1 MSTLPRFALDLNS
14 LQRQLGEA
22 TYIRAREVYVT
33 QKVSDD
39 FTVAQSGS
47 QDWQLSATVQGSGRE
62 SYWVEINAEVTP
74 WGEITAWKSKCSCP
88 VGSRCKHAGALALK
102 AAYRTAG
109 VVTAQSSQPEPSH
122 DKPDFVKLPALDGS
136 AKKLQPA
143 ASLAERELKNWLD
156 LFGDDAGGDDRPIG
170 SPMDEEKSQGSG
182 EDRLVFMVFE
192 KSQNARPQLWLS
204 LGLARE
210 MVRGGWGKVKTPQ
223 MADTLNL
230 KPDEMEVVRMVR
242 AMSQSMY
249 SYSNNMQA
257 KIEGQAGQL
266 ALRSA
271 QATGR
276 LFWSD
281 DGKSLGAP
289 LELGAAREPQWQWNE
304 KKQGNSAEIFWQL
317 SARLAQ
323 ESARVY
329 ANQPALYMDQDEASA
344 TVTLGSLASASIDAA
359 RLGTLM
365 SSPPIAQSAWQ
376 HHEHALL
383 KHLAGLPLPP
393 FAKLPTAVQGITPI
407 AHLFVEEVITEQRAR
422 FGMLMMTLHFDYAG
436 VHYFSHR
443 MGNPVLLDA
452 KEHVKEGT
460 QFAKAERLLLHRDLE
475 LETRVIGFLREK
487 GLQGNTQGQF
497 YLPPPLFPNQM
508 PWVTWLDDAFGIF
521 NDVGIQVTL
530 PQEMLGWVQRVDA
543 LHIDLKGA
551 PDTAVSSKPATT
563 INEAEPVAPW
573 FDLSLGI
580 DVQGKRINILPALP
594 ALIEQLRLLGGGSLA
609 SDIEL
614 PESMFIPNSADG
626 TGWLKLPTAPLKPW
640 LSALL
645 ELLDGS
651 HNLKGDSL
659 RLSRMEA
666 LRLSAALGEGAV
678 WQGAK
683 GLQSLLAQ
691 LRGGANALAPV
702 LQPEGLRAEM
712 RPYQLQGLS
721 WLQFL
726 RQQGLAGVLADD
738 MGLGK
743 TLQTLAHI
751 LMEKEAGRLQH
762 PALIIAPVSLMGNW
776 RREAEKFTP
785 SLRVLILHGSAR
797 HEAAQEIAQADI
809 VLTPYSLLSRDKARW
824 MAQRWSMVVLD
835 EAQNIKNTATDAAQ
849 VAYELPANQRLC
861 LSGTPMENHLGEL
874 WSLFHFLMP
883 GFLGSAKRFKEL
895 YRTPIEK
902 HGDGEIL
909 ASLSRRVTP
918 FILRRTKKQVLSDL
932 PDKIETLSAV
942 ALEGKQA
949 DLYETIRLA
958 TEQSVREA
966 LSSKGLARSQI
977 QVLDALLK
985 LRQVCCDPRLVPLPA
1000 AKKVKQ
1006 SAKLDLLMELL
1017 PEMLA
1022 EGRRILLFSQFTSML
1037 ELIEEELAARKLSWV
1052 KLTGQSRNRDD
1063 IIDQFTSGKV
1073 SLFLI
1078 SLKAGGVGLNLPQ
1091 ADTVIHYDPW
1101 WNPAVEN
1108 QATDRAHRIGQTS
1121 QVFVYKLIAS
1131 GTIEERMLKLQERKA
1146 QLASSMLSGAALRK
1160 EALFSEDDVAQL
1172 LRPLGE

>member
-1 MSTLPRFALDLNS
+1 M
-14 LQRQLGEA
+14 
-22 TYIRAREVYVT
+22 

-39 FTVAQSGS
+39 FAVAQSGS

-62 SYWVEINAEVTP
+62 SYWVEVNAEITP
-74 WGEITAWKSKCSCP
+74 WGEITAWRSECSCP

-102 AAYRTAG
+102 AAYRTGG
-109 VVTAQSSQPEPSH
+109 VVTAQSSASEQAQS
-122 DKPDFVKLPALDGS
+122 KPDFVKLPALDGS
-136 AKKLQPA
+136 SKKPTPTPIA
-143 ASLAERELKNWLD
+143 AERELKNWLD
-156 LFGDDAGGDDRPIG
+156 LFAGDDQDDDHPIG
-170 SPMDEEKSQGSG
+170 SPVLEDDKQGSG
-182 EDRLVFMVFE
+182 QDRLVFMVFE
-192 KSQNARPQLWLS
+192 KAQNNRPQLWLS
-204 LGLARE
+204 LGLSRE

-223 MADTLNL
+223 IADTLNL
-230 KPDEMEVVRMVR
+230 KSDEAEVVRLIR
-242 AMSQSMY
+242 ALSSSMY
-249 SYSNNMQA
+249 SYGNNTQGR
-257 KIEGQAGQL
+257 IEGQAGQL
-266 ALRSA
+266 ALRGA
-271 QATGR
+271 QAIGR

-281 DGKSLGAP
+281 DGKSLGLP
-289 LELGAAREPQWQWNE
+289 IELGPEREPQWHWRE
-304 KKQGNSAEIFWQL
+304 KKQSGSHEVFWQL
-317 SARLAQ
+317 SARLQQ
-323 ESARVY
+323 ESARIY
-329 ANQPALYMDQDEASA
+329 ANQPALYLDADEASA
-344 TVTLGSLASASIDAA
+344 CVTLGSLASPSIEAA
-359 RLGTLM
+359 RLNTLM

-376 HHEHALL
+376 HHEQALL

-393 FAKLPTAVQGITPI
+393 FAKLPTAVQGIKPI
-407 AHLFVEEVITEQRAR
+407 AHLLVEEVIAEQRER
-422 FGMLMMTLHFDYAG
+422 FGMLMVTLHFDYAG
-436 VHYFSHR
+436 LKYFSHR

-452 KEHVKEGT
+452 AEHAQDHS

-475 LETRVIGFLREK
+475 LETRVIGFLREQ

-508 PWVTWLDDAFGIF
+508 PWVKWLDDAFGIF

-530 PQEMLGWVQRVDA
+530 PEEMLGWVQRVDA

-551 PDTAVSSKPATT
+551 HDAAAAPSKAATHAS
-563 INEAEPVAPW
+563 EAEPIAPW

-609 SDIEL
+609 SSIEL
-614 PESMFIPNSADG
+614 PESMFIPHGD
-626 TGWLKLPTAPLKPW
+626 GWLKLPTAPLKPW

-645 ELLDGS
+645 ELLDGTQ
-651 HNLKGDSL
+651 NLKGDSL

-678 WQGAK
+678 WQGAS
-683 GLQSLLAQ
+683 GLQALLAQ
-691 LRGGANALAPV
+691 LRGGANGLAPV
-702 LQPEGLRAEM
+702 LQPEGLKAEM

-751 LMEKEAGRLQH
+751 LMEKEAGRLHH
-762 PALIIAPVSLMGNW
+762 PVLIIAPVSLMGNW

-785 SLRVLILHGSAR
+785 NLRVLTLHGSAR

-809 VLTPYSLLSRDKARW
+809 VLTPYSLLSRDKERW
-824 MAQRWSMVVLD
+824 MAQQWSMVVLD
-835 EAQNIKNTATDAAQ
+835 EAQNIKNAATDAAQ
-849 VAYELPANQRLC
+849 VAYELPALQRLC

-883 GFLGSAKRFKEL
+883 GFLGSAKRFKDL
-895 YRTPIEK
+895 YRAPIEK
-902 HGDGEIL
+902 HGNSEML

-1037 ELIEEELAARKLSWV
+1037 ELIEEELAARKLAWV

-1073 SLFLI
+1073 NLFLI

>member
-1 MSTLPRFALDLNS
+1 MSTHPRFALDLNS
-14 LQRQLGEA
+14 LQRQLGDA
-22 TYIRAREVYVT
+22 TYGRAREVYVT

-39 FTVAQSGS
+39 FEVAQSGS

-74 WGEITAWKSKCSCP
+74 WGEITAWKSECSCP

-102 AAYRTAG
+102 AAYRTGG
-109 VVTAQSSQPEPSH
+109 VVTAQSSEPEH
-122 DKPDFVKLPALDGS
+122 ARDKPDFVKLPALDGS
-136 AKKLQPA
+136 AKKSPPA
-143 ASLAERELKNWLD
+143 TNASERELKSWLD
-156 LFGDDAGGDDRPIG
+156 LFGDDSGGDDRPIG
-170 SPMDEEKSQGSG
+170 SPLDDEKSQGSG
-182 EDRLVFMVFE
+182 QDRLVFMVFE
-192 KSQNARPQLWLS
+192 KSQNGRPHLWLS

-223 MADTLNL
+223 MVDTLHL
-230 KPDEMEVVRMVR
+230 KSDEAEVVRLMR
-242 AMSQSMY
+242 AMSQSIY
-249 SYSNNMQA
+249 SYGNNMQA
-257 KIEGQAGQL
+257 KIEGQVGQL

-271 QATGR
+271 QATRR
-276 LFWSD
+276 LFWSE

-289 LELGAAREPQWQWNE
+289 IELGPEREPQWKWRE
-304 KKQGNSAEIFWQL
+304 RKQSSSPEVFWHL
-317 SARLAQ
+317 SAALPQ
-323 ESARVY
+323 ESARIYV
-329 ANQPALYMDQDEASA
+329 NQPALYIDKDETSASM
-344 TVTLGSLASASIDAA
+344 TLGSLASPSIDAA
-359 RLGTLM
+359 RLNTLM

-393 FAKLPTAVQGITPI
+393 FAKLPTAVQGIKPI
-407 AHLFVEEVITEQRAR
+407 AHLFVQEVIPEHRTR

-436 VHYFSHR
+436 LKYFSHR
-443 MGNPVLLDA
+443 MGNPVLLNA
-452 KEHVKEGT
+452 SEHTEKGT
-460 QFAKAERLLLHRDLE
+460 QFAKDERLLLHRDLE
-475 LETRVIGFLREK
+475 LETRVIGFLREQ

-497 YLPPPLFPNQM
+497 YLPPQISPTQM
-508 PWVTWLDDAFGIF
+508 PWVKWIDDAFGIF
-521 NDVGIQVTL
+521 NDTGIQVTL

-551 PDTAVSSKPATT
+551 PAAASSKASTST
-563 INEAEPVAPW
+563 RGAEPVAPW

-609 SDIEL
+609 SDMEL
-614 PESMFIPNSADG
+614 PESMFIPNGENG

-651 HNLKGDSL
+651 HNLKGDHL

-666 LRLSAALGEGAV
+666 LRVAASLGEGAA

-683 GLQSLLAQ
+683 GLQGLLAQ

-702 LQPEGLRAEM
+702 LQPEGLKAEM

-785 SLRVLILHGSAR
+785 SLRVLTLHGSGR

-809 VLTPYSLLSRDKARW
+809 VLSPYSLLSRDKARW
-824 MAQRWSMVVLD
+824 MAQHWSMVVLD
-835 EAQNIKNTATDAAQ
+835 EAQNIKNAATDAAQ
-849 VAYELPANQRLC
+849 VAYELPAQQRLC

-902 HGDGEIL
+902 HGDSEIL

-918 FILRRTKKQVLSDL
+918 FILRRTKKQVLTDL
-932 PDKIETLSAV
+932 PDKIETLSVV

-1037 ELIEEELAARKLSWV
+1037 ELIEEELVARKIQWV
-1052 KLTGQSRNRDD
+1052 KLTGQSKNRDD
-1063 IIDQFTSGKV
+1063 IIEQFTSGQV
-1073 SLFLI
+1073 PLFLI

-1121 QVFVYKLIAS
+1121 QVFVYKLVAS
-1131 GTIEERMLKLQERKA
+1131 GTIEERMLALQERKA
-1146 QLASSMLSGAALRK
+1146 VLAASMLSGAALRK
-1160 EALFSEDDVAQL
+1160 QALFSEDDVANL
-1172 LRPLGE
+1172 LKPLGE